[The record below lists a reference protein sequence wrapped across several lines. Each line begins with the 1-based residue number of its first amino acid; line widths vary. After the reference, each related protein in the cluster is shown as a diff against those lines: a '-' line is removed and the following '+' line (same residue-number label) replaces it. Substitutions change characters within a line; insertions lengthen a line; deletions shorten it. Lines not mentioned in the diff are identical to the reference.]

1 MKNRLEIAKLLLM
14 SDGVIAIQCDNK
26 EDSYL
31 KVLCDEVFGRENFI
45 NNVALKSSTPSGLKT
60 AHRTKTIIKLKDTI
74 LFYKIGEISIKP
86 QYQEVHEWDTHFN
99 LFFDRNKNEVYSLK
113 DIIVKEDIYSKA
125 TPQKEYSLD
134 NEEFNKFVYE
144 NANNIFQTGKSMPED
159 IRKLSLSPENKNK
172 PIRYDSQASEQFAYN
187 GRRMSFL
194 SNSIKEVLIDGELEK
209 RIAKLVGDFWDDID
223 FNNSQNEGGVSL
235 PSGKKPEKLLYRI
248 IDMFTSKDDIVLD
261 FFLGSGTTTAVAHK
275 MNRKYIGIEQMD
287 YIKTKTLKRLD
298 NVIKGEQG
306 GISKSVNWNGGG
318 SFVYCELLENS
329 QELIDE
335 IQNANEEKIKTLK
348 DIIYN
353 DSRIVPY
360 LTKEELEKVDSE
372 FQDMNLKEKKK
383 ALCLLIDKN
392 KLYMNLSDINDEN
405 YNIKSED
412 KKFTKSF
419 YKEEV

>member
-1 MKNRLEIAKLLLM
+1 
-14 SDGVIAIQCDNK
+14 
-26 EDSYL
+26 
-31 KVLCDEVFGRENFI
+31 
-45 NNVALKSSTPSGLKT
+45 
-60 AHRTKTIIKLKDTI
+60 
-74 LFYKIGEISIKP
+74 
-86 QYQEVHEWDTHFN
+86 
-99 LFFDRNKNEVYSLK
+99 
-113 DIIVKEDIYSKA
+113 
-125 TPQKEYSLD
+125 
-134 NEEFNKFVYE
+134 
-144 NANNIFQTGKSMPED
+144 
-159 IRKLSLSPENKNK
+159 
-172 PIRYDSQASEQFAYN
+172 
-187 GRRMSFL
+187 
-194 SNSIKEVLIDGELEK
+194 
-209 RIAKLVGDFWDDID
+209 
-223 FNNSQNEGGVSL
+223 
-235 PSGKKPEKLLYRI
+235 
-248 IDMFTSKDDIVLD
+248 
-261 FFLGSGTTTAVAHK
+261 
-275 MNRKYIGIEQMD
+275 MD
-287 YIKTKTLKRLD
+287 YIKNVSVQRLKK
-298 NVIKGEQG
+298 VIDGEQG

-348 DIIYN
+348 DKIYN